1 MTALDDESDIMKS
14 FRVQAEKFLEPEM
27 AANETNKAGIISEN
41 SNENEPE
48 NKTISHLNFN
58 FESNLNVVESDNL
71 NDREFDEKM

>member
-27 AANETNKAGIISEN
+27 ATNEANKAGIISEN

-48 NKTISHLNFN
+48 NNTISHLNFN